1 MKLSEIVS
9 ISGKP
14 GLFLFI
20 NSSRVPYTVEEL
32 ETGRRMPVFGREK
45 MSLLSNISMYTTE
58 GEKSLA
64 EVMQGMYET
73 FGEEIPDA
81 QTVSESAETLK
92 TFMDKALPNW
102 DQERI
107 HQSDIKKLA
116 KWYQILRQKGMDSF
130 LLTEEDEKEKED

>member
-58 GEKSLA
+58 GEKPLA

-130 LLTEEDEKEKED
+130 LLAEEEEKED

>member
-58 GEKSLA
+58 GEKPLA

-81 QTVSESAETLK
+81 KSVSESAESLK
-92 TFMDKALPNW
+92 DFMDKALPNW

-116 KWYQILRQKGMDSF
+116 KWYQILRQKGMESF
-130 LLTEEDEKEKED
+130 MPSEEEEKEA

>member
-1 MKLSEIVS
+1 M
-9 ISGKP
+9 
-14 GLFLFI
+14 
-20 NSSRVPYTVEEL
+20 EEL

-58 GEKSLA
+58 GEKPLA

-81 QTVSESAETLK
+81 KSVSESAESLK
-92 TFMDKALPNW
+92 DFMDKALPNW

-130 LLTEEDEKEKED
+130 MPSEEEEKEA

>member
-58 GEKSLA
+58 GERPLA

-81 QTVSESAETLK
+81 KSVSESAETLK
-92 TFMDKALPNW
+92 DFMDKALPNW
-102 DQERI
+102 DKERI

-116 KWYQILRQKGMDSF
+116 KWYQILRQKDMDSF
-130 LLTEEDEKEKED
+130 MPSEEEEKEA

>member
-9 ISGKP
+9 ISGRP

-58 GEKSLA
+58 GEKPLA

-102 DQERI
+102 DRERI

-130 LLTEEDEKEKED
+130 LLTEEEEKED

>member
-58 GEKSLA
+58 GEKPLA

-81 QTVSESAETLK
+81 KSVSESAESLK
-92 TFMDKALPNW
+92 DFMDKALPNW

-130 LLTEEDEKEKED
+130 MPSEEEEKEA

>member
-58 GEKSLA
+58 GEKPLA

-130 LLTEEDEKEKED
+130 LLTEEEENEE

>member
-58 GEKSLA
+58 GEKPLA
-64 EVMQGMYET
+64 DVMQGMYET

-81 QTVSESAETLK
+81 KSVSESAESLK
-92 TFMDKALPNW
+92 DFMDKALPNW

-130 LLTEEDEKEKED
+130 MPSEEEEKEA

>member
-1 MKLSEIVS
+1 
-9 ISGKP
+9 
-14 GLFLFI
+14 
-20 NSSRVPYTVEEL
+20 
-32 ETGRRMPVFGREK
+32 MPVFGREK

-58 GEKSLA
+58 GEKPLA

-81 QTVSESAETLK
+81 KSVSESAESLK
-92 TFMDKALPNW
+92 DFMDKALPNW

-130 LLTEEDEKEKED
+130 MPSEEEEKED

>member
-58 GEKSLA
+58 GEKPLA
-64 EVMQGMYET
+64 EVMQGMYGT

-81 QTVSESAETLK
+81 TSVSESAETLK
-92 TFMDKALPNW
+92 DFMDKALPNW

-130 LLTEEDEKEKED
+130 MPSEEEKKED

>member
-45 MSLLSNISMYTTE
+45 MSLLSNISMYTAE
-58 GEKSLA
+58 GEKPLA

-81 QTVSESAETLK
+81 TSVSESAETLK
-92 TFMDKALPNW
+92 DFMDKALPNW

-130 LLTEEDEKEKED
+130 LLTEEEEKED

>member
-32 ETGRRMPVFGREK
+32 ETGRRMPVFGRDK

-58 GEKSLA
+58 GEKPLA

-130 LLTEEDEKEKED
+130 LLTEEEEKED

>member
-32 ETGRRMPVFGREK
+32 ETGRRMPIFGREK

-58 GEKSLA
+58 GEKPLA

-102 DQERI
+102 DRERI

-130 LLTEEDEKEKED
+130 LLTEEEEKED

>member
-81 QTVSESAETLK
+81 KSVSESAESLK
-92 TFMDKALPNW
+92 DFMDKALPTW

-130 LLTEEDEKEKED
+130 MPSEEEEKED

>member
-58 GEKSLA
+58 GEKPLA

-81 QTVSESAETLK
+81 KSVSESAETLK
-92 TFMDKALPNW
+92 SFMDKALPNW

-130 LLTEEDEKEKED
+130 LLAEEEEKED

>member
-58 GEKSLA
+58 GEKPLA

-81 QTVSESAETLK
+81 KSVSESAETLK
-92 TFMDKALPNW
+92 DFMDKALPNW
-102 DQERI
+102 DKERI

-116 KWYQILRQKGMDSF
+116 KWYQILRQKDMDSF
-130 LLTEEDEKEKED
+130 MPSEEEEKEA

>member
-58 GEKSLA
+58 GEKPLA
-64 EVMQGMYET
+64 EVMQGMNET

-81 QTVSESAETLK
+81 KSVSESAESLRD
-92 TFMDKALPNW
+92 FMDKALPNW
-102 DQERI
+102 DKERI

-116 KWYQILRQKGMDSF
+116 TWYQILRKKGMDSF
-130 LLTEEDEKEKED
+130 MPSEEEEKEA

>member
-1 MKLSEIVS
+1 MKLSEIIS

-32 ETGRRMPVFGREK
+32 ETGRWMPVFGREK

-58 GEKSLA
+58 GEKPLA

-130 LLTEEDEKEKED
+130 LLTEEDEKEE

>member
-58 GEKSLA
+58 GEKPLA

-81 QTVSESAETLK
+81 KSVSESAESLRD
-92 TFMDKALPNW
+92 FMDKALPNW

-130 LLTEEDEKEKED
+130 MPSEEEEKEA

>member
-20 NSSRVPYTVEEL
+20 NSSRIPYTVEEL
-32 ETGRRMPVFGREK
+32 ETRRRMPVFGREK

-58 GEKSLA
+58 GEKPLA

-81 QTVSESAETLK
+81 KSVSESAETLK
-92 TFMDKALPNW
+92 DFMDKALPNW

-130 LLTEEDEKEKED
+130 MPSEEEEKEA

>member
-1 MKLSEIVS
+1 MKLPEIVS

-45 MSLLSNISMYTTE
+45 VSLLSNISMYTTE
-58 GEKSLA
+58 GEKPLA

-81 QTVSESAETLK
+81 KSVSESAESLRD
-92 TFMDKALPNW
+92 FMDKALPNW
-102 DQERI
+102 DKERI

-130 LLTEEDEKEKED
+130 MPSEEEEKED

>member
-58 GEKSLA
+58 GEKPLA

-81 QTVSESAETLK
+81 QIVSESAETLK

-102 DQERI
+102 DRERI

-130 LLTEEDEKEKED
+130 LLTEEEEKED